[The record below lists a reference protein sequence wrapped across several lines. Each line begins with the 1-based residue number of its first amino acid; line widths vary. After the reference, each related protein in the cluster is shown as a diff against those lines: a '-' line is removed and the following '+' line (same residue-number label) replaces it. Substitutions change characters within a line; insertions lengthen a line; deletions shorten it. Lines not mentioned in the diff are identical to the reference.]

1 MEEETFSR
9 TIRIIGGEAQAKL
22 ARSRVAVFGIGGV
35 GSFVVEAL
43 ARAGVGTIDL
53 IDSDK
58 VQSSN
63 INRQLIALHSTI
75 GRYKTEVAKER
86 ILDINPDATVNEYRC
101 FYLPEE
107 EDNFPFE
114 EFDYIVDAVDTV
126 TAKIGLA
133 KAGQDKGI
141 PVISI
146 MGTGNKINPSMF
158 EVADIYDT
166 VVCPLAKVMRRELKK
181 RGIRKL
187 KCVYSREMPIKPDSE
202 EGEERI
208 PGSISF
214 TPPVAGMIAASEVI
228 KDITGIKNDIRV
240 V

>member
-187 KCVYSREMPIKPDSE
+187 KCVYSREMPIKPFGKKYGNFIGLDE
-202 EGEERI
+202 
-208 PGSISF
+208 F
-214 TPPVAGMIAASEVI
+214 AGG
-228 KDITGIKNDIRV
+228 GIDELD
-240 V
+240 

>member
-1 MEEETFSR
+1 MDKETISR
-9 TIRIIGGEAQAKL
+9 TRRIIGDDAVSKL
-22 ARSRVAVFGIGGV
+22 ASSRVAVFGIGGV

-58 VQSSN
+58 VCRSN
-63 INRQLIALHSTI
+63 INRQLVALHSTL

-86 ILDINPDATVNEYRC
+86 ILDINPDAIVNEYRC

-107 EDNFPFE
+107 EDKFPFS

-133 KAGQDKGI
+133 MAGRDLGV

-158 EVADIYDT
+158 EVCDIYDT
-166 VVCPLAKVMRRELKK
+166 AVCPLAKVMRRELKK
-181 RGIRKL
+181 RGVKSL
-187 KCVYSREMPIKPDSE
+187 KCVYSKEKPIKPESE
-202 EGEERI
+202 EGDERV
-208 PGSISF
+208 PGSVSF

-228 KDITGIKNDIRV
+228 KDLTGIKNDTRV

>member
-187 KCVYSREMPIKPDSE
+187 KCVYSREMPIKPFGKEYDNFIGLDE
-202 EGEERI
+202 FVGGGIGEL
-208 PGSISF
+208 
-214 TPPVAGMIAASEVI
+214 
-228 KDITGIKNDIRV
+228 D
-240 V
+240 